1 MENDTN
7 KRSYSTKQLVIMA
20 LMCGVALLFSFFSFP
35 IIPAAPFLKLD
46 IALVPPTIVGI
57 MFGSGPGILVGI
69 ACALGHA
76 LITGN
81 WIGALMNCIIAC
93 SFILPVSML
102 HSFMLKRS
110 STPKSMKNILF
121 PLCLG
126 SISMIVL
133 AIVAN
138 LFIDTYFYGMPF
150 DVVLGLIVPAI
161 IPFNAIKAVILSALI
176 IVVDR
181 SIATFK
187 R

>member
-1 MENDTN
+1 MQKTN
-7 KRSYSTKQLVIMA
+7 TTGSYSIKQLVIMA
-20 LMCGVALLFSFFSFP
+20 LMCGLALLFSFFSFP

-46 IALVPPTIVGI
+46 IALVPSSIVGI
-57 MFGSGPGILVGI
+57 MYGGGPGVLVGL
-69 ACALGHA
+69 ACALAHA

-93 SFILPVSML
+93 SFILPTSILHVSL
-102 HSFMLKRS
+102 KKRS
-110 STPKSMKNILF
+110 ENPNSLKNLII

-126 SISMIVL
+126 SISMMVL
-133 AIVAN
+133 AIIAN

-150 DVVLGLIVPAI
+150 EVVLSLIVPAI

-176 IVVDR
+176 IVVER
-181 SIATFK
+181 SISAIG